1 MIKKLRKL
9 ILNVLIGIVTG
20 GAVFLALEFLDN
32 GGTIEGFKAYLTGT
46 VVPSVV
52 DILAVLSALYIGA
65 QPYLN
70 NVNGASNGL
79 LQAKDL
85 IASVSE
91 ENKSTNNM
99 VKTIVEQLLA
109 LVTQNKALREEY
121 EKQKEQIATLENNI
135 KVTQRMIA
143 TGFGNM
149 PELVK
154 SGNARVIY
162 GLMEGN
168 KDETE
173 S

>member
-1 MIKKLRKL
+1 MIKKLRKILLNL
-9 ILNVLIGIVTG
+9 IIGVVAG
-20 GAVFLALEFLDN
+20 GATFLGLEFFDN
-32 GGTIEGFKAYLTGT
+32 GGTIEGFKVYLMDT

-52 DILAVLSALYIGA
+52 NIMAILSTIYIGA

-70 NVNGASNGL
+70 NITGASNGL
-79 LQAKDL
+79 LQAKEL
-85 IASVSE
+85 IGSVSE
-91 ENKSTNNM
+91 ENKATNSVVNEIAG
-99 VKTIVEQLLA
+99 KLFA
-109 LVTQNKALREEY
+109 LVAQNEALNEESK
-121 EKQKEQIATLENNI
+121 KQQARIDALEADI
-135 KVTQRMIA
+135 KVTQQMIA

-173 S
+173 G